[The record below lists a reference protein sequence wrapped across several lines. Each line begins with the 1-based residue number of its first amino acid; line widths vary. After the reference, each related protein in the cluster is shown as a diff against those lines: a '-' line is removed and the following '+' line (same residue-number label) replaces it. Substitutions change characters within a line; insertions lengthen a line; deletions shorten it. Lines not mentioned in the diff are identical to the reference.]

1 LTSDGVV
8 VRGVQIDR
16 DDQRLI
22 LRNETGKEVV
32 IPIDE
37 IEQESEGKS
46 LMPEGLHHL
55 LTRDELVDLVSFLS
69 VLGKPGDF
77 AVNTR
82 PTINRFDVAG
92 DKEVDWAKVD
102 DADLVA
108 KSSGLP
114 ETSWQSVYS
123 LVDGTIPGKDIVTMA
138 ATSGSILLRG
148 TLDVVVAGTL
158 AVRVNGTEPPR
169 VVISGKR
176 VDASDGVELAPG
188 RYPVYVVLAPEF
200 DAQDM
205 VVELI
210 KPSGSPIQFTVGG
223 VK

>member
-1 LTSDGVV
+1 
-8 VRGVQIDR
+8 
-16 DDQRLI
+16 
-22 LRNETGKEVV
+22 
-32 IPIDE
+32 
-37 IEQESEGKS
+37 
-46 LMPEGLHHL
+46 MPEGLHHL

-123 LVDGTIPGKDIVTMA
+123 LVDGTMPGKDIVTTA

-148 TLDVVVAGTL
+148 TIDVVVAGTL

-176 VDASDGVELAPG
+176 VVASDGVELTPG

>member
-1 LTSDGVV
+1 
-8 VRGVQIDR
+8 
-16 DDQRLI
+16 LI

-114 ETSWQSVYS
+114 EPSWQSVYS